1 MVSGSLSIVCAVTMA
16 CVWRVWL
23 GGRSQQLCAARVA
36 CCVCRGCVCVCVRA
50 HGRGLVCSPV
60 LCVCL
65 FAACSPCQPVYH
77 SKHNDV
83 EARML
88 CGMSMLPLKK
98 GPRGPAGTL
107 SEGACNH
114 RACIAPRAASCCL
127 VVAVVGGVRVVLLW
141 GVR

>member
-1 MVSGSLSIVCAVTMA
+1 MCSRHGVCVAGVARWSQSAV
-16 CVWRVWL
+16 V
-23 GGRSQQLCAARVA
+23 RSARGLLCLPRL
-36 CCVCRGCVCVCVRA
+36 CVCVCEGARA
-50 HGRGLVCSPV
+50 RTRVFTGV
-60 LCVCL
+60 VCL
-65 FAACSPCQPVYH
+65 SVCRPVYACSPCQPVYH

-127 VVAVVGGVRVVLLW
+127 VVAVVGGVRVVLL
-141 GVR
+141 